1 MRILNQ
7 FIKKNK
13 TLSTINKWLKAGFMK
28 EGIKDESLSG
38 SPQGGIISPLLAKY
52 GKSWFKNQH
61 HKLEID
67 RDINL
72 NLKPRVEYIHY
83 ADDFTIGIK
92 ANMTK
97 LKRLKIR

>member
-38 SPQGGIISPLLAKY
+38 SPQGGIISPPRWRNMGSHGLKT
-52 GKSWFKNQH
+52 ST
-61 HKLEID
+61 
-67 RDINL
+67 IN
-72 NLKPRVEYIHY
+72 
-83 ADDFTIGIK
+83 
-92 ANMTK
+92 
-97 LKRLKIR
+97 